1 MSQALQT
8 LLGTAMLDGRFC
20 ELLLNGQRQE
30 LLPRF
35 KLTDEEHRFL
45 LGIKAN
51 SLQDLAAAVDQWLG
65 AKSHRPAYLATETD
79 TAPDFLS

>member
-1 MSQALQT
+1 
-8 LLGTAMLDGRFC
+8 
-20 ELLLNGQRQE
+20 LLNGQRQE

-35 KLTDEEHRFL
+35 KLTDEEHCFL

-65 AKSHRPAYLATETD
+65 AKSYRPAYLAAETD
-79 TAPDFLS
+79 TASDFLS